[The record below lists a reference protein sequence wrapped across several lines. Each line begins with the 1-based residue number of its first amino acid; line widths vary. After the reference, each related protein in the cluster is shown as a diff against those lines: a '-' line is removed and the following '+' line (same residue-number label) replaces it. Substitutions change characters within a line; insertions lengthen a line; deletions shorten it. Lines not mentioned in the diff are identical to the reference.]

1 MLVSSLLTGF
11 NSDFSF
17 YLKLLKLEVNELILP
32 VCTQVISNYEYLLCT
47 HLSSL
52 LNESRT
58 KVYIY
63 VEYIYVIL

>member
-32 VCTQVISNYEYLLCT
+32 VCTQMISNYLLCT
-47 HLSSL
+47 HLSSI
-52 LNESRT
+52 LNETRT
-58 KVYIY
+58 KVYLY
-63 VEYIYVIL
+63 VKYIYVIL